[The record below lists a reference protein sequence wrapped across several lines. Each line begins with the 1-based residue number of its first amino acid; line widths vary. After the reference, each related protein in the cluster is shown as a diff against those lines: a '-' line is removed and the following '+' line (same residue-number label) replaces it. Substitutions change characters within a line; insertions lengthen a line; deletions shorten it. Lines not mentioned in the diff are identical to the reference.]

1 MTRRLKFTADDY
13 RRWFQHNWC
22 RVQNVRV
29 GNNSS
34 SYSYSDYTKYRY
46 ILLLSN
52 ERLFYGVLRFIFE
65 VSDFLKS
72 YNSTIEWYKI

>member
-1 MTRRLKFTADDY
+1 MTRRLNFTADDC
-13 RRWFQHNWC
+13 RRWFEKSWC
-22 RVQNVRV
+22 RLQNVRV
-29 GNNSS
+29 GNYNS

-72 YNSTIEWYKI
+72 NNSTMKWYKI